1 MKFYKTQETIMI
13 AHRLSTVR
21 NTDKIVLVENGTIQE
36 YGTHDELI
44 ELKGRYYEMFTKQ
57 AENYLE

>member
-1 MKFYKTQETIMI
+1 MI

-57 AENYLE
+57 IENYLE